1 MFDSFCIKFLL
12 FFLFLILPSAPSP
25 PFLFITLLPGVAM
38 ELRLLRDKIS
48 ELEASEK
55 TLKEDAQARHFSVE
69 SATGEALLN
78 KCRKLQQENEALAK
92 RLGEGGKEVGVE
104 EGLKAQ
110 VGELQRKL
118 RESQARVET
127 LDEERGLITTMVYA
141 LRKQLAA
148 ASSASAMMAGGGGG
162 EEEGGEGMEVGAE

>member
-1 MFDSFCIKFLL
+1 
-12 FFLFLILPSAPSP
+12 
-25 PFLFITLLPGVAM
+25 M

-48 ELEASEK
+48 ELEASGK
-55 TLKEDAQARHFSVE
+55 TLKEDAQARHFSAE

-92 RLGEGGKEVGVE
+92 RLGEGGKEGGVE

-118 RESQARVET
+118 GESQARVEE
-127 LDEERGLITTMVYA
+127 LDEERGLMTIMVYA
-141 LRKQLAA
+141 LSKQLAA

-162 EEEGGEGMEVGAE
+162 EEGGGEGMEVGAE